1 MSDMFQDPRDGQDLK
16 TDVEILKRDVAGVA
30 NLVDRFDLTIEKL
43 GEISESMNRILA
55 VHEIRLENQ
64 QKEME
69 TFLKM
74 FQEHKED
81 HRKESELLHDRI
93 STKHGEVK
101 IEVDRGHQ
109 ALCTKIDAMNA
120 EMKNQTKVTN
130 DRITKLEQWKWWVM
144 GICIGMI
151 TLLSQSKT
159 LMDLF

>member
-1 MSDMFQDPRDGQDLK
+1 MFQDPRDGQDLK

-30 NLVDRFDLTIEKL
+30 NLVDRFDITIEKL

>member
-1 MSDMFQDPRDGQDLK
+1 MFQDPRDGQDLK

-30 NLVDRFDLTIEKL
+30 NLVDRFDITIEKL

-81 HRKESELLHDRI
+81 HRKESELLHDPI

-144 GICIGMI
+144 GISVGLIFI
-151 TLLSQSKT
+151 LTQSKHF
-159 LMDLF
+159 MDLF

>member
-30 NLVDRFDLTIEKL
+30 NLVDRFDITIEKL

-101 IEVDRGHQ
+101 IEV
-109 ALCTKIDAMNA
+109 
-120 EMKNQTKVTN
+120 
-130 DRITKLEQWKWWVM
+130 
-144 GICIGMI
+144 IGVI
-151 TLLSQSKT
+151 KPYVLR
-159 LMDLF
+159 LML

>member
-30 NLVDRFDLTIEKL
+30 NLVDRFDITIEKL